1 MKKKFLVLIEDDF
14 EIMGN
19 GLGNVADL
27 QYLPSLALMNIAEKF
42 GVKLTFMVDVAHQ
55 LTLKKYCKHPEV
67 KIQSKLWDETVLLMI
82 ERGFDVQLHLHP
94 QWVNSVYKDGYF
106 HLTDVWNIGR
116 LLPEE
121 QTALITDSVVYLE
134 SLLRPV
140 RPEYDVCA
148 FKGGAWGLQ
157 PSTHLMSELGKAG
170 IHIIMG
176 PRDGMLVKQ
185 QGLDYT
191 GMEEKVLPYYPNH
204 DDLTKIA
211 DAGGKSV
218 VIPLQSYY
226 PDLLTFSKYVFN
238 HIFSKL
244 SSNKTLEYYH
254 SGSIPA
260 DVRGLKPLKGKKDF
274 TLSLH
279 PYRTH
284 LKMGNQPFSYLK
296 KSFATVI
303 GKLREYD
310 MERIPILIE
319 SHTKQYAHNYR
330 DIERFIAHIAEN
342 YESEV
347 EFGDLSGY
355 SKELQNNPDLVRS
368 KK

>member
-27 QYLPSLALMNIAEKF
+27 QYLPALALMNIAEKY

-55 LTLKKYCKHPEV
+55 LTLKKFCKHPEV
-67 KIQSKLWDETVLLMI
+67 KIQSKLWAETVQLMI

-121 QTALITDSVVYLE
+121 QTALIADSVDYLE
-134 SLLRPV
+134 SLLRQV

-176 PRDGMLVKQ
+176 PCDGMVVKR
-185 QGLDYT
+185 QGLDYS
-191 GMEEKVLPYYPNH
+191 GMEEKNLPYYPNH

-211 DAGGKSV
+211 DASGKSV
-218 VIPLQSYY
+218 VIPLQSYS
-226 PDLLTFSKYVFN
+226 PDLLTFSKYIFN
-238 HIFSKL
+238 HIFSGLISKSPL
-244 SSNKTLEYYH
+244 RYYH

-260 DVRGLKPLKGKKDF
+260 DIRELKPLKGKNDF
-274 TLSLH
+274 TLNLR

-284 LKMGNQPFSYLK
+284 LKIGDQPFSYLK
-296 KSFATVI
+296 KSFDTVI

-310 MERIPILIE
+310 AERIPVLIE
-319 SHTKQYAHNYR
+319 SHTKQYAQNYR
-330 DIERFIAHIAEN
+330 DIERFIAYIAEN

-347 EFGDLSGY
+347 EFGDMSGY
-355 SKELQNNPDLVRS
+355 SKELQDNPNLARS